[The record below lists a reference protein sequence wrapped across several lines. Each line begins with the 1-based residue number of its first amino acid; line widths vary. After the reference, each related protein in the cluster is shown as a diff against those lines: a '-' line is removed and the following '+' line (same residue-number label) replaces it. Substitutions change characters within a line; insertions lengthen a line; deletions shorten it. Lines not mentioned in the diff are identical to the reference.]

1 MRRKECNAPRTEPQH
16 RIAIICATIAY
27 PALENFVQKSMIFIS
42 ELTKRTYRSKR
53 ITTLN
58 ISQNFHSE
66 WQRGLSDDEEEEGT
80 TTMRKNEN
88 ERYERSNIIGLFP
101 SLITAFF
108 KYD

>member
-1 MRRKECNAPRTEPQH
+1 MALFLYDKTTICNTF
-16 RIAIICATIAY
+16 AY
-27 PALENFVQKSMIFIS
+27 PASESQVQKSMIFIS

-58 ISQNFHSE
+58 ISQNLYSE

-88 ERYERSNIIGLFP
+88 ERYERSN
-101 SLITAFF
+101 
-108 KYD
+108 